1 MISTAREVWQQM
13 VEKLETGISIVD
25 FDVWIS
31 RLEPVTVVGA
41 KLVLLAPSET
51 NKDFINSHYRPLILS
66 VMKQV
71 NPLLTDIE
79 IIEPNEKDRF
89 KESVGTTVEEP
100 EPVHRMEAML
110 INPKYNFENFV
121 VGGSNRFVY
130 AAARAVAEEPGKRYN
145 PLFIYGG
152 VGLGKTHIIHAIGNC
167 LRATR
172 PDLKVLYV
180 SSEKFV
186 NEFIASVRTTKG
198 TNTNFRDKYRSADV
212 LMIDDIQFIAG
223 KSGTQEEMFHTFND
237 LYQSNKQLIM
247 TSDLPPKEIPELEER
262 LRSRFEWGLIAD
274 IQPPDLETRIAILQK
289 KAQLENH
296 RLPDEVL
303 TFMAQKIDKNLREM
317 ESLLNKV
324 IFLSML
330 SEKPPTVE
338 LVREALKD
346 YGSQGG
352 DAASVSADDI
362 IEATCKYFRISR
374 EDLVGKK
381 KTKDVVEPRQ
391 LCIYLI
397 TDMLDLP
404 LATIGNM
411 FGGRDHTTVMHARD
425 KMSEKVSSV
434 SRLKVAA
441 EDIRNL
447 TLHK

>member
-1 MISTAREVWQQM
+1 MSSARQVWQQM
-13 VEKLETGISIVD
+13 VEKLETGISLVD
-25 FDVWIS
+25 FDVWLS
-31 RLEPVTVVGA
+31 KLEPVVVSGG
-41 KLVLLAPSET
+41 KLVLLAPSEI
-51 NKDFINSHYRPLILS
+51 NKNFINSHYRPLIMS
-66 VMKQV
+66 VMKQI
-71 NPLLTDIE
+71 NPLLTDLD
-79 IIEPNEKDRF
+79 IIEPNEREKYETDLPP
-89 KESVGTTVEEP
+89 VAEEP
-100 EPVHRMEAML
+100 EPVHRMDAMV
-110 INPKYNFENFV
+110 INPKYNFETFV
-121 VGGSNRFVY
+121 VGGSNRFAY
-130 AAARAVAEEPGKRYN
+130 AAARAVAEDPGKRYN

-152 VGLGKTHIIHAIGNC
+152 VGLGKTHIIHAIGNS
-167 LRATR
+167 LRLTR

-198 TNTNFRDKYRSADV
+198 TNSGFRDKYRSADV

-223 KSGTQEEMFHTFND
+223 KQGTQEEMFHTFND

-247 TSDLPPKEIPELEER
+247 TSDLPPKEIPDLEER

-296 RLPDEVL
+296 NLPDDVL
-303 TFMAQKIDKNLREM
+303 TFMAEKVDKNIREM

-338 LVREALKD
+338 LVKEALKD
-346 YGSQGG
+346 YVGSGG
-352 DAASVSADDI
+352 DSSPVSADDI
-362 IEATCKYFRISR
+362 IEATCRYFRISR

-434 SRLKVAA
+434 PRIRTAVQ
-441 EDIRNL
+441 DIRNFIF
-447 TLHK
+447 KK

>member
-1 MISTAREVWQQM
+1 MSSARQVWQQM
-13 VEKLETGISIVD
+13 VEKLETGISLVD
-25 FDVWIS
+25 FDVWLS
-31 RLEPVTVVGA
+31 KLEPVVVSGG
-41 KLVLLAPSET
+41 KLVLLAPSEI
-51 NKDFINSHYRPLILS
+51 NKNFINSHYRPLIMS
-66 VMKQV
+66 VMKQI
-71 NPLLTDIE
+71 NPLLTDLD
-79 IIEPNEKDRF
+79 IIEPNEREKYETDLPP
-89 KESVGTTVEEP
+89 VAEEP
-100 EPVHRMEAML
+100 EPVHRMDAMV
-110 INPKYNFENFV
+110 INPKYNFETFV
-121 VGGSNRFVY
+121 VGGSNRFAY
-130 AAARAVAEEPGKRYN
+130 AAARAVAEDPGKRYN

-152 VGLGKTHIIHAIGNC
+152 VGLGKTHIIHAIGNS
-167 LRATR
+167 LRLTR

-198 TNTNFRDKYRSADV
+198 TNSGFRDKYRSADV

-223 KSGTQEEMFHTFND
+223 KQGTQEEMFHTFND

-247 TSDLPPKEIPELEER
+247 TSDLPPKEIPDLEER

-296 RLPDEVL
+296 NLPDDVL
-303 TFMAQKIDKNLREM
+303 TFMAEKVDKNIREM

-338 LVREALKD
+338 LVKEALKD
-346 YGSQGG
+346 YVGSGG
-352 DAASVSADDI
+352 DSSSVSADDI
-362 IEATCKYFRISR
+362 IEATCRYFRISR

-434 SRLKVAA
+434 PRIRTAVQ
-441 EDIRNL
+441 DIRNFIF
-447 TLHK
+447 KK